1 MIFDLH
7 NEADTLTGS
16 ALDRP
21 DNPSTL
27 KNAGMLF
34 MRGGVGMAR
43 MGALAAS
50 PLFPS
55 EDDAE
60 FEQRS
65 ALSPEARGGIPSRE
79 DFFRF
84 VDERLEPAAQYW
96 KPSAP
101 SLSKAA
107 QIIESLAELPLQLAG
122 GPAGLVAS
130 ATLNTSADLVNAGV
144 DSGTATAAGILE
156 GAGMAAAVAL
166 PVAGKSLKQTLAL
179 VGLNPVI
186 GGVQAQAVKSYLESQ
201 GNEEQAAWFDPLDPA
216 ARSLDLVLGG
226 LFGGMSHYAK
236 IKAKLPVEAVD
247 SIDAVENFKK
257 IRNDNPVTG
266 VADRK
271 SVKVHLDAHAKA
283 VDDVHAGR
291 AVDVSE
297 VLHSQEGTREAGLR
311 AAEQDYHAARE
322 GVRAFVEDGAVA
334 SDVELRDLLDRAQGD
349 RPLFR
354 AEVHPEEAA
363 ARRVIRQAVAEL
375 KAELAELPEVERA
388 GRNGG
393 TGALGDI
400 EAISALAEDARR
412 ATVDGLY
419 GEGGRVKNREAFLAV
434 GPDAESLGFV
444 GSLADESGAFVL
456 DAEALGR
463 SSERSLANGEA
474 GSGSVGVDDVGSEL
488 FRKATGNGDNVILPL
503 VDPSPAQLRA
513 IQEELRAAGYKVSL
527 RMPEPVLVRPDD
539 LPGRRGGLGVRESA
553 DMPADAR
560 AGQGVTRPEMAP
572 DSPLPRGGD
581 DGDSLAHEVESLLAE
596 YGELEI
602 VTHYDADRQAV
613 SSKMSEVIG
622 EARGELERFQ
632 RVEKA
637 YERAARCLGL
647 G

>member
-7 NEADTLTGS
+7 NEADTLTGA

-21 DNPSTL
+21 ANPSTL
-27 KNAGMLF
+27 KNTGMLF

-43 MGALAAS
+43 MGALAAA

-55 EDDAE
+55 EEDTE
-60 FEQRS
+60 FEQRL
-65 ALSPEARGGIPSRE
+65 ALSPEDRGGIPSRE

-107 QIIESLAELPLQLAG
+107 QIIEALAELPLQLAG

-130 ATLNTSADLVNAGV
+130 ATLNTSAELVNAGV
-144 DSGTATAAGILE
+144 APGTATAAGILE

-166 PVAGKSLKQTLAL
+166 PVAGKTLKQTLAL

-186 GGVQAQAVKSYLESQ
+186 GGAQAQAVKSYLESQ
-201 GNEEQAAWFDPLDPA
+201 GNQEQAAWFDPLDPA

-226 LFGGMSHYAK
+226 VFGGMSHYAK

-257 IRNDNPVTG
+257 IRNDNPVSG
-266 VADRK
+266 VPDRK

-283 VDDVHAGR
+283 VEDVHAGR

-297 VLHSQEGTREAGLR
+297 VLRSQEGTRDAGLR
-311 AAEQDYHAARE
+311 AAEQDYRASRE
-322 GVRAFVEDGAVA
+322 GLRAVVEGGAVV
-334 SDVELRDLLDRAQGD
+334 SDVELQGLLSRAQGD

-354 AEVHPEEAA
+354 AEVHPEEAF

-375 KAELAELPEVERA
+375 RAELAELPEVEKS
-388 GRNGG
+388 GRNGSA
-393 TGALGDI
+393 GALGDV
-400 EAISALAEDARR
+400 EALSALAEDARR
-412 ATVDGLY
+412 TMVEGLY

-444 GSLADESGAFVL
+444 GSLADETGALVL

-463 SSERSLANGEA
+463 SSGRGLATGEA
-474 GSGSVGVDDVGSEL
+474 GSRPVGVDDVGSEL
-488 FRKATGNGDNVILPL
+488 FRKAAGGGDNVVLPL

-513 IQEELRAAGYKVSL
+513 IQEELRAAGYKVNL
-527 RMPEPVLVRPDD
+527 RMPEPVQVRPGD
-539 LPGRRGGLGVRESA
+539 LPGRRGGVEVRA
-553 DMPADAR
+553 ATDAPADAR
-560 AGQGVTRPEMAP
+560 AGQDVMRAEGAGEP
-572 DSPLPRGGD
+572 PLVRGAD
-581 DGDSLAHEVESLLAE
+581 DGDSLAREVEALLDE
-596 YGELEI
+596 HGDLEV

-613 SSKMSEVIG
+613 SMKMSEVIG
-622 EARGELERFQ
+622 EARAELERFQ

-637 YERAARCLGL
+637 YDRAARCLGL